1 MKNYFY
7 YNVLRNT
14 IVNFLDCFNDIQIT
28 RYDPDTGALVKYI
41 EVPLKLWAKE
51 KAWYWIND
59 SNIPEGGIF
68 DERLPLMSTEIL
80 SITYDATRQT
90 NPFSKITLNTTA
102 SSAASAAV
110 DTGQITKLLNPV
122 PYNIAFSIRIWS
134 LYMSDIDQILEQ
146 ILPFFSP
153 TIQYRVRII
162 QLDVAFDVKVVFESA
177 TPEIDSE
184 YGDED
189 RRIIKWNLDFN
200 VQTYLFKPVEI
211 TKITKSIFIN
221 EYTSDAQWAARQT
234 DSMFTSGASAGEAKS
249 LIGYHPWYDTDG
261 NKLFNYELFT
271 KI

>member
-51 KAWYWIND
+51 KSWYWIND
-59 SNIPEGGIF
+59 SNITDGGAY
-68 DERLPLMSTEIL
+68 DEKLPLMSAEIL

-110 DTGQITKLLNPV
+110 DAGQITKLLNVV
-122 PYNIAFSIRIWS
+122 PYNIAFSIRVWS

-153 TIQYRVRII
+153 TIQFKVRIS

-177 TPEIDSE
+177 APEIDSE

-211 TKITKSIFIN
+211 TKITKSIFVN
-221 EYTSDAQWAARQT
+221 EYVSAEQWAARRT
-234 DSMFTSGASAGEAKS
+234 DSTFTSGASASEAKA
-249 LIGYHPWYDTDG
+249 LVGYHPWYDTDG
-261 NKLFNYELFT
+261 SKLYNYELF
-271 KI
+271 K